1 MTISRSLRFSPRV
14 TSRGPSGQPDIRE
27 KPGIQVDFVARQ
39 GINLLNKE
47 IELKFEARNLTGRT
61 YKELQE
67 FGDNRIYFNRY
78 KLGRTFSLSASL
90 KF

>member
-1 MTISRSLRFSPRV
+1 MITYASERV
-14 TSRGPSGQPDIRE
+14 VSRGVFGSPPQPDVFE
-27 KPGIQVDFVARQ
+27 QPGWRVDFVARE
-39 GINLLNKE
+39 GFSLMGV
-47 IELKFEARNLTGRT
+47 ELEAKFEARNLTGRT